1 MVGKWLEMD
10 LESKEGLLKAQGIAV
25 LGRQNVACVVP
36 GLEF

>member
-10 LESKEGLLKAQGIAV
+10 LESKQGLLKAQGTAV
-25 LGRQNVACVVP
+25 LGRQNVASLVP